1 MSSETTR
8 LSEELYAYMTSVS
21 VREPEFLTRLR
32 EETASQDCAV
42 MQVSPEQGQFMAI
55 LTKLIGAK
63 KVLEVGVFTGYSSLS
78 VALALP
84 DDGKLIACDVNES
97 WTSIARRYW
106 EQAKVDHKIDLRLA
120 PAVETLAGLV
130 ATGEGSTF
138 DMVFIDADKEN
149 YAAYYES
156 SLALLRQ
163 GGLMLIDNVLWHGRV
178 VDAADNEPSV
188 IAIRQLNAMV
198 RDDDRVDISLVPIGD
213 GITLARKR

>member
-1 MSSETTR
+1 
-8 LSEELYAYMTSVS
+8 
-21 VREPEFLTRLR
+21 
-32 EETASQDCAV
+32 

-63 KVLEVGVFTGYSSLS
+63 KVLEIGVFTGYSSLS

-106 EQAKVDHKIDLRLA
+106 QQAKVDHKIDLRLA

-156 SLALLRQ
+156 SLTLLRQ

-178 VDAADNEPSV
+178 VDAADNERSV